1 MKVKDII
8 KDDKFNEFLGYEI
21 EAYNKRPAPQEGCRY
36 RRTPYDALKD
46 AGIFTVEG
54 IRETFIKVA
63 NLESDLPKSQRDI
76 LVREDWLKAYSAMDY
91 DKFIAAVKTGAKQ
104 ELPTCRTCKHR
115 QRWELND
122 HSTKIVQSCA
132 LQKSR
137 RTGNGL
143 KRIKVTNPAC
153 RLYEKE

>member
-21 EAYNKRPAPQEGCRY
+21 EAYNNRPAPQEGCRY

-63 NLESDLPKSQRDI
+63 NLESGLPKSQRDAI
-76 LVREDWLKAYSAMDY
+76 TGLVFRVASTLIQVLK
-91 DKFIAAVKTGAKQ
+91 VKSLRGCEVKNWVGFQ
-104 ELPTCRTCKHR
+104 
-115 QRWELND
+115 N
-122 HSTKIVQSCA
+122 
-132 LQKSR
+132 
-137 RTGNGL
+137 GNGTDVGQDIERL
-143 KRIKVTNPAC
+143 IKRAEREQKYLLTVKH
-153 RLYEKE
+153 E

>member
-21 EAYNKRPAPQEGCRY
+21 EAYNNRPAPQEGCRY

-63 NLESDLPKSQRDI
+63 NLESGLPKSQRDAITGLVFFTVVPLQLVCLWLSKGLAI
-76 LVREDWLKAYSAMDY
+76 LSDLLRELCYRAW
-91 DKFIAAVKTGAKQ
+91 FKQ
-104 ELPTCRTCKHR
+104 T
-115 QRWELND
+115 
-122 HSTKIVQSCA
+122 TK
-132 LQKSR
+132 
-137 RTGNGL
+137 
-143 KRIKVTNPAC
+143 
-153 RLYEKE
+153 

>member
-21 EAYNKRPAPQEGCRY
+21 EAYNNRPAPQEGCRY

-63 NLESDLPKSQRDI
+63 NLESGLPKSQRDAI
-76 LVREDWLKAYSAMDY
+76 TRAC
-91 DKFIAAVKTGAKQ
+91 I
-104 ELPTCRTCKHR
+104 
-115 QRWELND
+115 
-122 HSTKIVQSCA
+122 QSSPNGSKLSCETR
-132 LQKSR
+132 SR
-137 RTGNGL
+137 S
-143 KRIKVTNPAC
+143 
-153 RLYEKE
+153 

>member
-63 NLESDLPKSQRDI
+63 NLESDLPKSQRDAI
-76 LVREDWLKAYSAMDY
+76 TGLVFRVAQTVVNYR
-91 DKFIAAVKTGAKQ
+91 AKQ
-104 ELPTCRTCKHR
+104 EVEAKKQRGNYLYDKGKKAYRSIMEYDILDYILYGRTASIDLLLAF
-115 QRWELND
+115 QRVSYSFGFAAGTL
-122 HSTKIVQSCA
+122 
-132 LQKSR
+132 L
-137 RTGNGL
+137 
-143 KRIKVTNPAC
+143 
-153 RLYEKE
+153 

>member
-21 EAYNKRPAPQEGCRY
+21 EAYNNRPAPQEGCRY

-63 NLESDLPKSQRDI
+63 NLESGLPEVPARRNNRACI
-76 LVREDWLKAYSAMDY
+76 
-91 DKFIAAVKTGAKQ
+91 
-104 ELPTCRTCKHR
+104 
-115 QRWELND
+115 
-122 HSTKIVQSCA
+122 QSSPNGSKLSCETR
-132 LQKSR
+132 SR
-137 RTGNGL
+137 S
-143 KRIKVTNPAC
+143 
-153 RLYEKE
+153 